1 MIRLKRAL
9 VVVALVHYLISL
21 EPLDYY
27 FCGVYMDSCF
37 PTFGFYIFGIRTANT
52 VPIALLQ
59 ALVVVTLFGAASYR
73 FACWFVPSCQVL
85 KNE

>member
-1 MIRLKRAL
+1 MA
-9 VVVALVHYLISL
+9 ALVHYLILL

-52 VPIALLQ
+52 VPMAMLQ
-59 ALVVVTLFGAASYR
+59 ALVVVILLGVASYG
-73 FACWFVPSCQVL
+73 FACWFVPKYQAF